1 MPPRPAPSVICN
13 NAYCAKTKDIAE
25 KQRRV
30 AWRKYY
36 EAIEERA
43 DMNIRLQVALQIT
56 QYRNPQGQ
64 LERPAVLPTHITN
77 DLWEMAEQLNR
88 QFTCP
93 ICFEMTT
100 KATLHMAWCGHLT
113 CKDCYA
119 RLPVVEGTKKSCPTC
134 REKI

>member
-1 MPPRPAPSVICN
+1 MPCT
-13 NAYCAKTKDIAE
+13 NALCVKE
-25 KQRRV
+25 KKSLDGQRRT

-36 EAIEERA
+36 EQLEESASRIGILT
-43 DMNIRLQVALQIT
+43 NSLQLA
-56 QYRNPQGQ
+56 QYRNARGQ
-64 LERPAVLPTHITN
+64 LERPPQLPTHITN
-77 DLWEMAEQLNR
+77 DLWDMAEQLNR

-93 ICFEMTT
+93 ICFELTT
-100 KATLHMAWCGHLT
+100 KETIHMAWCGHLT